1 MSAINGTEATETLRG
16 DRQDDAISGAG
27 GNDIIDGGAGND
39 ILIGGKGKDRL
50 IGGDG
55 IDTVDYSQSTRGIIA
70 DLNRDVVLAPIY
82 GTSRTPRI
90 MPLGDSKTAGGHRVE
105 PTPGAYRIQLW
116 QNFTADGL
124 NIDFVGS
131 QSNGPS
137 RLGDKDHEG
146 HGGWTTDEIS
156 ALIDT
161 GILSTYKPHI
171 ILLTIGTNDT
181 GTSSV
186 NEMYGDLSR
195 LIDRIAQQSP
205 NTQIFV
211 SSIAPIDPN
220 GSKGVK
226 PEAAEK
232 AEDFNALLPQLVDD
246 KVSQG
251 KKVAFVN
258 AEGSLTT
265 DDLVPDGVHPNS
277 QGYKKIG
284 NKWYDALVER
294 DTLSSIENVIGT
306 AYKDKLLGNAGNNV
320 LEGRAGKD
328 ILTGGEGIDTF
339 IYRSPQD
346 SGDTITDFST
356 DDFFQIS
363 AAGFGGGLI
372 ANTPLSLSEASTG
385 TFVSSDNP
393 LSLGT
398 SANFLYNTATGILS
412 FDQDGVGNDAAVALV
427 RLRGLPTLNWE
438 QIQIIT

>member
-16 DRQDDAISGAG
+16 DRQNDIINGAG
-27 GNDIIDGGAGND
+27 GDDTIDGGAGND

-55 IDTVDYSQSTRGIIA
+55 IDTVDYSQSTRGIVA
-70 DLNRDVVLAPIY
+70 DLNRGVILAPIY
-82 GTSRTPRI
+82 GTSGTPRI

-116 QNFTADGL
+116 QNFVADGL
-124 NIDFVGS
+124 SIDFVGS
-131 QSNGPS
+131 LSNGLS
-137 RLGDKDHEG
+137 SLGDKDHEG

-156 ALIDT
+156 ALLDT
-161 GILSTYKPHI
+161 GILKTYQPHI

-181 GTSSV
+181 GSSSV

-226 PEAAEK
+226 PEAAEN
-232 AEDFNALLPQLVDD
+232 AEDFNALLPQLVNN

-251 KKVAFVN
+251 KKVAFVD
-258 AEGSLTT
+258 AEGSLTIN
-265 DDLVPDGVHPNS
+265 DLGSDGVHPSS

-284 NKWYDALVER
+284 NKWYNAIVER
-294 DTLSSIENVIGT
+294 DTISSVENVIGT
-306 AYKDKLLGNAGNNV
+306 AYRDKLLGNVSNNV
-320 LEGRAGKD
+320 LEGGASRD
-328 ILTGGEGIDTF
+328 ILTGGGGIDTF
-339 IYRSPQD
+339 IYRS
-346 SGDTITDFST
+346 SHHGSDTITDFGT
-356 DDFFQIS
+356 DDFFQFS
-363 AAGFGGGLI
+363 AANFGGGLI
-372 ANTPLSLSEASTG
+372 AGTPLSLTEAATG
-385 TFVSSDNP
+385 VFVSSDNP
-393 LSLGT
+393 FALGT

-412 FDQDGVGNDAAVALV
+412 FDQDGVGIDAAITIA
-427 RLRGLPTLNWE
+427 RLRSLPSLNWQ
-438 QIQIIT
+438 QIQIIA

>member
-1 MSAINGTEATETLRG
+1 MSAINGTKASETLRG
-16 DRQDDAISGAG
+16 DDRDDAIDGAG
-27 GNDIIDGGAGND
+27 GNDTIDGGAGND

-55 IDTVDYSQSTRGIIA
+55 IDTVDYSRSTRGIIA

-90 MPLGDSKTAGGHRVE
+90 MPLGDSKTAGGHNVE

-124 NIDFVGS
+124 SIDFVGS

-146 HGGWTTDEIS
+146 HGGWKTDEIS
-156 ALIDT
+156 ALLDT
-161 GILSTYKPHI
+161 GILKTYQPHI

-181 GTSSV
+181 GSSSV

-195 LIDRIAQQSP
+195 LIDRIAKQSP

-220 GSKGVK
+220 GSKHIK
-226 PEAAEK
+226 AAAAK
-232 AEDFNALLPQLVDD
+232 NAEDFNALIPQLVNN

-251 KKVAFVN
+251 KKVTFVD
-258 AEGSLTT
+258 AEGSLTI
-265 DDLVPDGVHPNS
+265 DDLASDGLHPSS

-294 DTLSSIENVIGT
+294 DTLSSVENVIGT
-306 AYKDKLLGNAGNNV
+306 AYKDKLLGNAAANV
-320 LEGRAGKD
+320 LEGGAGGD
-328 ILTGGEGIDTF
+328 ILTGGGGIDTF
-339 IYRSPQD
+339 IYRSPQHGSD
-346 SGDTITDFST
+346 AITDFGT

-363 AAGFGGGLI
+363 AASFGGGLI
-372 ANTPLSLSEASTG
+372 AGTPLSLTEATTG
-385 TFVSSDNP
+385 VFVSSDNP

-412 FDQDGVGNDAAVALV
+412 FDQDGVGVDAAVTIA
-427 RLRGLPTLNWE
+427 RLRGLPSLNWE
-438 QIQIIT
+438 QIQIIA